1 MLESRRTVSENDW
14 NSAQI
19 IQIYT
24 NSLICCKYLA
34 SKRLQLKIAG
44 NLCKYCERFQRT
56 RSQIPRKVRMLVPN
70 CHTSGKKMGFKI
82 HLQKNLPIKCLLFA
96 KKNVTKTVPVDDHPI
111 TGFAGRSQ
119 PQVEYVKSRYVPRW
133 FHWFLAG
140 NDKIRSALAIRRYP
154 LISHIVSNSNWVSS
168 QWHACAISLA
178 LISLTL
184 QLLLSWAVSFR
195 GCLHTQKLLH
205 WTALTHRHF
214 YTLHAE
220 LFTQTSFYAETLLHG
235 NACPSE
241 VFLCTDALTHR
252 SFLHRKAFTQ
262 SSLYTGGFYTKTL

>member
-82 HLQKNLPIKCLLFA
+82 HLPKNLPIKCLLFA
-96 KKNVTKTVPVDDHPI
+96 KKKCYKNGASWWPSHQLVGHSRRWNTWRADMCLGDFTDFWQGMIRYALLWRYGDTPWFPILFPTQIGCPVSVACICDFI
-111 TGFAGRSQ
+111 GINIS
-119 PQVEYVKSRYVPRW
+119 
-133 FHWFLAG
+133 
-140 NDKIRSALAIRRYP
+140 YP
-154 LISHIVSNSNWVSS
+154 SIAAKLGGQFQRMPSH
-168 QWHACAISLA
+168 
-178 LISLTL
+178 T
-184 QLLLSWAVSFR
+184 
-195 GCLHTQKLLH
+195 
-205 WTALTHRHF
+205 
-214 YTLHAE
+214 E
-220 LFTQTSFYAETLLHG
+220 
-235 NACPSE
+235 
-241 VFLCTDALTHR
+241 
-252 SFLHRKAFTQ
+252 AFT
-262 SSLYTGGFYTKTL
+262 LNCFDT